1 MADNSKVGLVFGIY
15 ANTQVG
21 ESIRII
27 GEAEELGNWDLA
39 NSLQLCTD
47 AKSYP
52 MWTTKNP
59 VWIQPKAGKKR
70 LEYKYVRD
78 RQELGGGFVWEDD
91 IPNRCLSIPAGGLW
105 VVTDRLWNCPGEL
118 KMRPGSRNGSFDSRR
133 NLVQPLDIDVGSLTV
148 PEHLF
153 TPTRK
158 ETSQISQGTQG
169 TPTPPGGYYTPQLTP
184 QQLTPQPPT
193 PQQHTP
199 EAVRRASSSLL
210 DDLEVP
216 ETAEADAA
224 EAAEAEASEA
234 SPSSPAAGKQLQR
247 EASASILCR
256 QASELRRDSSQA
268 QLTNLSQLGAEEEDE
283 KHLSLQFRTFDTAYM
298 LLGDQ
303 PLGEGSFGLVW
314 RCQTRKCEGDAA
326 GGSLERAAKRI
337 AKARLAP
344 RDVRNLFGDGHLE
357 GEIKMH
363 LGLSHPHIVGLY
375 EVFQDDDVVSLVM
388 ECCNGGDL
396 FDLIASHAPQGGLAE
411 HCAARVQVHLL
422 SALNYLHGLPVV
434 HRDVKCENVLL
445 TQKGVPPEQNVFK
458 LCDFGFA
465 ARPRPPSYRLHTRM
479 GSPDTVAPEVV
490 RGEAY
495 WTPVDCWAAGVLLY
509 MSLSATP
516 PFYAQSDAE
525 VLQKV
530 RHCIYKLDGRRWNFV
545 SDDAK
550 NLIRGLMKFE
560 ASARATAVE
569 ALDHPFLRQARQ
581 ELSDA

>member
-1 MADNSKVGLVFGIY
+1 MAEEGKVALVFGIY
-15 ANTQVG
+15 ANTQPG
-21 ESIRII
+21 ESIRLV
-27 GEAEELGNWDLA
+27 GEAEELGKWNPDK
-39 NSLQLCTD
+39 SVPLCTD

-52 MWTTKNP
+52 MWTTAEP
-59 VWIQPKAGKKR
+59 VWLRQKPGKKR
-70 LEYKYVRD
+70 LEYKYIRD
-78 RQELGGGFVWEDD
+78 RKQLGAGYIWEDD
-91 IPNRCLSIPAGGLW
+91 IPNRCLNIPAGGLW
-105 VVTDRLWNCPGEL
+105 VVSDRLWNCPGEL

-158 ETSQISQGTQG
+158 ETSQTSQMSS
-169 TPTPPGGYYTPQLTP
+169 TPTPGYHTPQLTP
-184 QQLTPQPPT
+184 QQLSPQPVT

-199 EAVRRASSSLL
+199 EAAVARRASSSLL
-210 DDLEVP
+210 DEP
-216 ETAEADAA
+216 AEDPQ
-224 EAAEAEASEA
+224 EELPA
-234 SPSSPAAGKQLQR
+234 SPSSPAGKQLQR

-268 QLTNLSQLGAEEEDE
+268 TLTNLSQLAAEEDE
-283 KHLSLQFRTFDTAYM
+283 EKVVRTFDTAYM
-298 LLGDQ
+298 LLGDE

-314 RCQTRKCEGDAA
+314 RCQSRKCDGDAA
-326 GGSLERAAKRI
+326 GGSEERAAKRI
-337 AKARLAP
+337 AKARLAA

-396 FDLIASHAPQGGLAE
+396 FDLIASHSKEGGLSE
-411 HCAARVQVHLL
+411 HVAARVQVHLL
-422 SALNYLHGLPVV
+422 SALSFLHAQPVV

-445 TQKGVPPEQNVFK
+445 SQKGVPPQHNIFK

-530 RHCIYKLDGRRWNFV
+530 RNCIYKLDGKRWSFV
-545 SDDAK
+545 SDEAK
-550 NLIRGLMKFE
+550 SLIRGLMKFE
-560 ASARATAVE
+560 ASSRTTAIE
-569 ALDHPFLRQARQ
+569 ALDHSYLRRETREGSEA
-581 ELSDA
+581 